1 MAPKEAPGP
10 VHGGGGGG
18 SAQGQPLGLIRTLG
32 REGPFPEHLRGHTPQ
47 PEQAILGL

>member
-10 VHGGGGGG
+10 VHGGGGGAPPRA
-18 SAQGQPLGLIRTLG
+18 SPLASRTLG
-32 REGPFPEHLRGHTPQ
+32 RKGPFPEHLRGHTPP